1 MQHKVDM
8 SRKELYVP
16 EGKRATL
23 DCTGPN
29 SRVPCWRR
37 NNMSNCYFFF
47 ITSFW
52 TDHYFNSLGLLL
64 NISFGKEEDT
74 HQVFIY
80 FLNKAATHH
89 CHGELSCCLAAML

>member
-1 MQHKVDM
+1 M
-8 SRKELYVP
+8 SLIFSILLIVYQYISLKLCSN
-16 EGKRATL
+16 KIASS
-23 DCTGPN
+23 D
-29 SRVPCWRR
+29 R
-37 NNMSNCYFFF
+37 NNMSNYYFFF

-64 NISFGKEEDT
+64 NISFGKEEDP